1 MDTTSKRPTTTTNTT
16 TTTTP
21 HPRKKKLSS
30 SSHWSQHYERMY
42 KNVTYTLIQPPS
54 NIPPGTPH
62 RYFHSSF
69 RVDHYGSDEPQTTTT
84 TTVNINN
91 NDDNNNNNSN
101 NNNSDSDA
109 TFGTDRRIPDKPR
122 QVHYSHVIHQHVNGL
137 LIVTAATPP
146 PPPPPPFPLTSISAA
161 SIVMS
166 HKNNSYVAVQ
176 WVLPSISVTT
186 SINGTNPSH
195 VTDHNTNDDS
205 QQRAIATSTKDS
217 HTAIERQSKLTLPLK
232 NSPNQDN
239 FQASISTPSRPPP
252 SDDTLTHP
260 FPVLQRIVVLPD
272 SVLAIGMY
280 VTDDTMDTQ
289 QHQQQEQKQQKHQQP
304 FLCGVWGTL
313 IDWNQNLSPLLIND
327 DALMDGF
334 LAIVQPIGPFPPT
347 KFTGSKY
354 ASVCQP
360 DF

>member
-1 MDTTSKRPTTTTNTT
+1 MDTTSKRPTTTT
-16 TTTTP
+16 P
-21 HPRKKKLSS
+21 HPRKKKVSS

-84 TTVNINN
+84 VNINN
-91 NDDNNNNNSN
+91 NYNNSSSSNNNNR
-101 NNNSDSDA
+101 NSDSDA
-109 TFGTDRRIPDKPR
+109 SFGTDRSVPDKPR
-122 QVHYSHVIHQHVNGL
+122 EVYYSHIIHQHVNGL

-146 PPPPPPFPLTSISAA
+146 PPPLPPLTSFSAA

-166 HKNNSYVAVQ
+166 HKNISCHAIQ
-176 WVLPSISVTT
+176 WVLPSMSVTT
-186 SINGTNPSH
+186 SINGTKPSH
-195 VTDHNTNDDS
+195 VTDHDTNNDDT
-205 QQRAIATSTKDS
+205 QQRAVAILTKDS
-217 HTAIERQSKLTLPLK
+217 HTAIERQSKLTLPLSN
-232 NSPNQDN
+232 NSDPDN
-239 FQASISTPSRPPP
+239 FQASISTPSRATP
-252 SDDTLTHP
+252 SDDTLTQP
-260 FPVLQRIVVLPD
+260 SPVLQRIAVLPD
-272 SVLAIGMY
+272 SVLAIGIY
-280 VTDDTMDTQ
+280 VTDDTIDAQ
-289 QHQQQEQKQQKHQQP
+289 QHQQQAQKQQKHQQP

-313 IDWNQNLSPLLIND
+313 IDWNQNLSPQLIND

-347 KFTGSKY
+347 KFRKY
-354 ASVCQP
+354 GSVCQP